1 MTSPPTGPSRRT
13 LLLAAGAVG
22 VLTGL
27 GAPRAASA
35 EPEAPSAQETAPQ
48 ERPHRTLLG
57 LI

>member
-1 MTSPPTGPSRRT
+1 MTSPPTGLTRRT
-13 LLLAAGAVG
+13 LVLAAGAVG

-27 GAPRAASA
+27 GAPRPARA
-35 EPEAPSAQETAPQ
+35 EPEAAQEPASQ